1 MIPKS
6 LQWLLW
12 PSLCGLLL
20 ATCIL
25 LLTDRQQPG
34 YADAV
39 SSAAPAVAN
48 IYTSKL
54 VQRQQTH
61 PLWND
66 PLFRHFFRQS
76 NKPEIQRSLGSA
88 VVVDQRG
95 YLLTNYHVIKD
106 ADEILVAL
114 NDGRE
119 ALASVV
125 GHDAETDLAVLKI
138 DLNQLQPIEFGQPG
152 QARVGDIVL
161 AIGNPY
167 GFGQTVTQ
175 GIISATD
182 RYGLGIS
189 QLENFIQTDA
199 AINPGNSGGAL
210 IDTKGR
216 LLGINTA
223 IYTRSGGS
231 MGIGLAVPADL
242 AIRTMQDLIEHGS
255 PQRGW
260 LGIEVTPLSSEQ
272 TGHGV
277 LITRVQT
284 GGPADRAGLQ
294 QGDIIVNI
302 NGAPIVDGYTGMKL
316 IAWSRPGE
324 TVDVGL
330 QRGDRQLKLKV
341 AVGQR
346 PARPAQN

>member
-20 ATCIL
+20 AACIL
-25 LLTDRQQPG
+25 LLMDKQQSG
-34 YADAV
+34 YAGAV

-48 IYTSKL
+48 IYTSKV

-76 NKPEIQRSLGSA
+76 NKPKIQRSLGSA
-88 VVVDQRG
+88 VVVDQDG

-114 NDGRE
+114 HDGRE

-138 DLNQLQPIEFGQPG
+138 ELGQLQPIEFGQPG

-210 IDTKGR
+210 IDTEGR

-272 TGHGV
+272 AGRGV
-277 LITRVQT
+277 LVTRVQR
-284 GGPADRAGLQ
+284 GSPAERAGLQ
-294 QGDIIVNI
+294 QGDIIISI
-302 NGAPIVDGYTGMKL
+302 NGEPIIDGYTGMKL

-324 TVDVGL
+324 AVNIGL
-330 QRGDRQLKLKV
+330 QRGDRTLKLKV
-341 AVGQR
+341 VIGQR
-346 PARPAQN
+346 PNQTAKP